1 MSDSLLTEAGYC
13 DPWRVGLQGP
23 APASSPWTRPLSTTL
38 KLHTFPGS
46 VVYFII
52 MKNVHWDNQ
61 QVNKSSHL
69 LYLPSLLGL
78 CVSVVWNY
86 RYEQHTLYVIGS
98 SLTTTLICTVQ
109 GAAGERTSGATF
121 NSVIQHKTSV
131 PKVPVTSVPSE
142 VRIWLRLS
150 TYYCIIL
157 SSLHI
162 NSQYKR
168 STQN

>member
-46 VVYFII
+46 VMYFII

-78 CVSVVWNY
+78 FVSVVWDY
-86 RYEQHTLYVIGS
+86 RYESTHSMSLGPVSQQHWS
-98 SLTTTLICTVQ
+98 VQ
-109 GAAGERTSGATF
+109 FREQQVREPA
-121 NSVIQHKTSV
+121 V
-131 PKVPVTSVPSE
+131 P
-142 VRIWLRLS
+142 LS
-150 TYYCIIL
+150 TVWSNTKPLFLRFRSHLFFRKWGCNFGFPHIIA
-157 SSLHI
+157 
-162 NSQYKR
+162 
-168 STQN
+168 